1 MEKRWGRR
9 SAGLQRVWMLYSHL
23 PEKKNERGKG
33 KKKKRNKKEKKN
45 EEEEYSL
52 YTLRWLNP

>member
-1 MEKRWGRR
+1 MDVVFTLAR
-9 SAGLQRVWMLYSHL
+9 
-23 PEKKNERGKG
+23 KKNERGKG